1 MKNKFSHLCIFI
13 VCVFSLAIIFTLKNW
28 EKRDRVI
35 EWDIHGYYGYLPAK
49 FIYDDI
55 KLEKSNYQFAADYNL
70 FWPIPVGDGKN
81 AIHKTMGLSILYSP
95 FFFAGNTVAK
105 WTEFPQNGFSE
116 PYKLFLLLSAVFYLF
131 LGLELVRKT
140 LIYLEFSEITSGIT
154 VLLLGLATNLLAYSS
169 QSAPMMHVYNFFL
182 IALFVYGT
190 IRWHDTPN
198 LKYSVITG
206 AAAGLIAMIYVPNLI
221 VIIFFLL
228 IFYFKSRQLG
238 GLASFMNAHISK
250 ILIILIAV
258 VLVWIPQLWYWK
270 VVTGKFFYSLPH
282 DGKYFFTHPKFIDGL
297 ISWRKGWLIYTPL
310 MTFAIAGI
318 LFLKD
323 KVNYLKIPVLA
334 FLVVN
339 LFVVFSWWNW
349 WYGGSFGQR
358 ALIDSYAIM
367 AIPLAGCINFISR
380 KNFVIKIGFASL
392 SLFLIWLNIFQTFQY
407 EKNSLH
413 YEAMTRKLYFKQFGH
428 LEQIEEFNN
437 YLSYPNYDE
446 AKQGK
451 R

>member
-1 MKNKFSHLCIFI
+1 MKKTFSHLCIFI
-13 VCVFSLAIIFTLKNW
+13 VCAFSLTIIFCLKNW

-95 FFFAGNTVAK
+95 FFFAGNIVAK
-105 WTEFPQNGFSE
+105 WMEFPQNGFSE

-140 LIYLEFSEITSGIT
+140 LLYLQFSEITSGIT

-182 IALFVYGT
+182 IAAFIYGT
-190 IRWHDTPN
+190 LRWHDTPN
-198 LKYSVITG
+198 LKYSLITG
-206 AAAGLIAMIYVPNLI
+206 ASAGLIGMIYVPNLI
-221 VIIFFLL
+221 VIIFFFL
-228 IFYFKSRQLG
+228 IFYSKSKPSG
-238 GLASFMNAHISK
+238 GVGAFINAHLSK
-250 ILIILIAV
+250 IIIIFLAV
-258 VLVWIPQLWYWK
+258 MLVWVPQLWYWK
-270 VVTGKFFYSLPH
+270 SVTGKLFYTLPH
-282 DGKYFFTHPKFIDGL
+282 EGKYFFSHPKFIDGL
-297 ISWRKGWLIYTPL
+297 ISWRKGWLVYTPL
-310 MTFAIAGI
+310 MIFAIGGI
-318 LFLKD
+318 LLLKD
-323 KVNYLKIPVLA
+323 RLKFLKIPVITFLA
-334 FLVVN
+334 IN
-339 LFVVFSWWNW
+339 LYIVFSWWNW
-349 WYGGSFGQR
+349 WYGGSYGQR

-367 AIPLAGCINFISR
+367 AIPLAAFINFIIDR
-380 KNFVIKIGFASL
+380 NFLIKTGFVIL

-413 YEAMTRKLYFKQFGH
+413 YEAMTKKLYFKQFGH
-428 LEQIEEFNN
+428 LEQINDFNN
-437 YLSYPNYDE
+437 YLDYPNYEE
-446 AKQGK
+446 AKIGK